1 MLKESCVRT
10 AARRKS
16 ERMRKISVIVPVYNA
31 EKYLD
36 RCIGSI
42 LAQTFRDFELILVE
56 DGSPDR
62 CAQMC
67 DEWAKKD
74 ERIKVIHQSNSGPST
89 ARNVGIAASQ
99 GEYLTFVD
107 SDDRISPFMLEK
119 LLRAA
124 KKTGADIVTCAMVR
138 DNGKALKMPI
148 GKDKLTV
155 YSRDSFMD
163 IMLKINGNRN
173 VHYVCA
179 KLYKRSVTD
188 SHLFPQG
195 FMLGEDVES
204 SFKAVMRSERI
215 AELSGEYYF
224 YYENPQSTTRVS
236 FSQNYIGLRMIWKRV
251 LAICER
257 YAPQYADK
265 VRFNLIR
272 SDFTILMQS
281 ILLGSRQTDK
291 VYRKEL
297 GQCLKRLRAN
307 IGKLLTGP
315 MVLRRKIAAA
325 VLCCAYRQVRAVYR
339 LARR

>member
-74 ERIKVIHQSNSGPST
+74 ERIKVIHQSNSGPSK

-107 SDDRISPFMLEK
+107 SDDRISPLMLEK

-124 KKTGADIVTCAMVR
+124 KKTGADIVTCAVVR
-138 DNGKALKMPI
+138 DNGKAFKLPI
-148 GKDKLTV
+148 GKYKLTV

-188 SHLFPQG
+188 SHLFP
-195 FMLGEDVES
+195 
-204 SFKAVMRSERI
+204 
-215 AELSGEYYF
+215 
-224 YYENPQSTTRVS
+224 
-236 FSQNYIGLRMIWKRV
+236 
-251 LAICER
+251 
-257 YAPQYADK
+257 
-265 VRFNLIR
+265 
-272 SDFTILMQS
+272 
-281 ILLGSRQTDK
+281 
-291 VYRKEL
+291 
-297 GQCLKRLRAN
+297 
-307 IGKLLTGP
+307 
-315 MVLRRKIAAA
+315 
-325 VLCCAYRQVRAVYR
+325 
-339 LARR
+339 